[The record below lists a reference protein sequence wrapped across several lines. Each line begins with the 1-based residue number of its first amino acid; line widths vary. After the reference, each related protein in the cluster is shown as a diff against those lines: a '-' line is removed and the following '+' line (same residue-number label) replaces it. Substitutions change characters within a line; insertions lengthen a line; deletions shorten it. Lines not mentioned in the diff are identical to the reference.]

1 MVLSVAKTLEHQI
14 VGWLL
19 NIKLKWMQKEV
30 IMYDLQY
37 SVGTCLDGLRNST
50 TLFVSRL
57 RYQPGT
63 SVIQVTVISLG
74 PTCSVMWAF
83 RHSKVLHWVYWNA
96 FIFKSFMLHCFGLG
110 LVRNGHVMLFDVA
123 AAWWT
128 RKISRAYM
136 YHHNHLLLSS

>member
-14 VGWLL
+14 VEWLL
-19 NIKLKWMQKEV
+19 NSKLKWMQEEV
-30 IMYDLQY
+30 IMYDLWY
-37 SVGTCLDGLRNST
+37 SVRTCLDVLRNS

-63 SVIQVTVISLG
+63 SVIQITVISLG
-74 PTCSVMWAF
+74 PSCLVMWAF
-83 RHSKVLHWVYWNA
+83 RHSKVLHQVYWNA
-96 FIFKSFMLHCFGLG
+96 VIFKSFMLQCFGLG

-128 RKISRAYM
+128 GKISRAYL